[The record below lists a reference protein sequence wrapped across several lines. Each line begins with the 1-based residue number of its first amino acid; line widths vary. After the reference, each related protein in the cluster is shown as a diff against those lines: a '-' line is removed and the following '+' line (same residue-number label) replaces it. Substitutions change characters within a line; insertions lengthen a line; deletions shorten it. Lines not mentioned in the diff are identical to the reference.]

1 MRAGNGCDSHVLF
14 DTLKTEYFK
23 RERAKRNLQRLM
35 ATFLLSATIS
45 IPFLLSYYIDEYYL
59 SSDNILSDDM
69 LDDTVIYGIGK
80 HSVVTK
86 STKEELTNTV
96 NNIPSG
102 YDLEKIEE
110 LENNEYDVYFINNT
124 KVVVTKDNQFG
135 IEIEEAKVKTK

>member
-86 STKEELTNTV
+86 STKEELTNALCYLT
-96 NNIPSG
+96 
-102 YDLEKIEE
+102 LEEE
-110 LENNEYDVYFINNT
+110 NES
-124 KVVVTKDNQFG
+124 
-135 IEIEEAKVKTK
+135 KTKMVYKKMNDKEEHTEIIDGSLWKLDKFMEAL